1 MRRPSQA
8 AKVAA
13 ELCGDKTIVADV
25 RDRIRKTMIS
35 TCLEFNRVKR
45 GLTRK
50 QVADKMG
57 VSERKVSI
65 MESSLDDNLKLGD
78 IKKYLTALGF
88 PKRCITVEFRKQKNQ
103 LVFINTL
110 R

>member
-1 MRRPSQA
+1 MSRPIQA
-8 AKVAA
+8 AKAAA
-13 ELCGDKTIVADV
+13 ELCGDKTIASEV
-25 RDRIRKTMIS
+25 RDRIGKTMIS

-50 QVADKMG
+50 QVADKIG

-65 MESSLDDNLKLGD
+65 MESSLDDDLKLGD
-78 IKKYLTALGF
+78 IKKYLIALGF